1 MKKITISSSLRFKD
15 LIKRTIEDFR
25 VLGIEAKFPNLESGP
40 VKNKLTIELMSKIEK
55 EHFKSISE
63 SEALYIINPNGYIG
77 TLVTAEIGYAL
88 GNGKPVYYSEKTNSI
103 DLDAMATDFIP
114 LNELSKI
121 VSL

>member
-40 VKNKLTIELMSKIEK
+40 VKNKLTIELMSIIEK
-55 EHFKSISE
+55 EHFESISE

-77 TLVTAEIGYAL
+77 TLVTAEIGYAI
-88 GNGKPVYYSEKTNSI
+88 GNGKPVYYSEKTNFI